1 MILYSVILFFHV
13 LAATIWTGGHLVLS
27 LAILPRVLS
36 EKSHSD
42 LLRFESSYERI
53 GIPALLIQ
61 VITGVWLSY
70 RLIPNL
76 SHWFQFDNPINTLIG
91 IKIILLIITAGFAI
105 HARLRIIPNRSKDNL
120 FSLAWHI
127 IPVTIFSVL
136 FVFVGVA
143 FRTGWP

>member
-53 GIPALLIQ
+53 GKPYSCNYLNQ
-61 VITGVWLSY
+61 
-70 RLIPNL
+70 
-76 SHWFQFDNPINTLIG
+76 
-91 IKIILLIITAGFAI
+91 
-105 HARLRIIPNRSKDNL
+105 
-120 FSLAWHI
+120 
-127 IPVTIFSVL
+127 
-136 FVFVGVA
+136 
-143 FRTGWP
+143 